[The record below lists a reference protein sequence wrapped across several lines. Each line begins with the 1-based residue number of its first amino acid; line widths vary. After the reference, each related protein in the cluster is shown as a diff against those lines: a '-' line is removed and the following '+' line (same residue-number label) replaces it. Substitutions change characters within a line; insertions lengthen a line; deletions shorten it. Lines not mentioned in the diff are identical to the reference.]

1 MHPLN
6 NLDRFFF
13 YILIPTL
20 TIYALWGS
28 RHYFRSKQ
36 PYYKQNKKQSTVQH
50 IININIIL
58 GIIGHTFITLLYF
71 YILSTEKIQAL
82 KWEIITLASLIF
94 ISFTLG
100 IGIGSH
106 LTTLSIKTVI
116 PRLLDPRFKNFTQ
129 TLNYFHY
136 PFSHKFMYVST
147 LLALYVLTVLDIF
160 QGKMLDL
167 NYFYQGLAVIC
178 GIIMGSVGGV
188 LTIITKSSS
197 AVLKTCFIILISLFF
212 LSINESRNITL
223 HGVAL
228 LLTTFFATIFI
239 GLVIAKQSKIN
250 LRPLIKRLVKYWL
263 RWDINQI

>member
-1 MHPLN
+1 
-6 NLDRFFF
+6 
-13 YILIPTL
+13 
-20 TIYALWGS
+20 
-28 RHYFRSKQ
+28 
-36 PYYKQNKKQSTVQH
+36 
-50 IININIIL
+50 
-58 GIIGHTFITLLYF
+58 
-71 YILSTEKIQAL
+71 
-82 KWEIITLASLIF
+82 
-94 ISFTLG
+94 
-100 IGIGSH
+100 
-106 LTTLSIKTVI
+106 
-116 PRLLDPRFKNFTQ
+116 
-129 TLNYFHY
+129 
-136 PFSHKFMYVST
+136 MYVST